1 MGLKIVEF
9 YDGTYG
15 LQKIT
20 FWSKIFRQKKFM
32 DLVTNGYYWESTDMY
47 FIHCKTKDLDEAKRI
62 LEYNKSPVKRYV

>member
-20 FWSKIFRQKKFM
+20 FWSKIFRQKS
-32 DLVTNGYYWESTDMY
+32 LW
-47 FIHCKTKDLDEAKRI
+47 I
-62 LEYNKSPVKRYV
+62 